1 MLCNFSPKNHL
12 LALILLILISGA
24 IFANTFNNV
33 FMWDD
38 NSLIL
43 ENRYIKQLKHLPY
56 IFSLHYWRYHHPGT
70 KGLYRPITTVSFALD
85 YSLWRVSPFG
95 YHLSNLILHI
105 INVLLIYFLV
115 VRLSGKAAEGLLSIP
130 LLTALFFATHPIH
143 TESVTWIKNRADLL
157 ALLFFLSALL
167 LFINSIRKVK
177 LATLLYSLSVCA
189 FALALS
195 AKVAAISLPF
205 ILLLYIVCFLSPAD
219 YKKALLKTI
228 PFFAVI
234 GLYLIYKFSLSGS
247 GASSASASSLT
258 VSTHILVIIKTI
270 GYYFKLLLLPLNLN
284 AERILAVPKSLF
296 TAPVAF
302 SIAAIS
308 VVLTLVIKTF
318 KTNKLVC
325 FGLLWI
331 LTSLGPFSNIIY
343 LSSRPIAEQR
353 LYIPSLG
360 FCLLLALALKRLS
373 NAKLTAI
380 ITICLLSFY
389 STTTIIRNR
398 DWRDSVTFWTK
409 TAEASSQSARAHNNL
424 GKALSTSGQPQQAIR
439 EYRQAIALDPSFFEA
454 YTNLGNLFAE
464 TERPDQ
470 AFEHY
475 QKAVEINP
483 QDYLAYFNLA
493 VTLNELGRKQEAVEA
508 YRKNIAINPDY
519 GRAYNNLAVIL
530 EELGRK
536 QEALEFYEK
545 AAEITPDFATYYN
558 LGSIYGEL
566 NRKPEAIAA
575 YKQAIRIDPDDARG
589 YDGLALFYFRNRQY
603 DLALEYSQK
612 AKQRGLV
619 NTKLLNA
626 LQKH

>member
-1 MLCNFSPKNHL
+1 M
-12 LALILLILISGA
+12 ILLVLISCA
-24 IFANTFNNV
+24 IFANTFNNA

-56 IFSLHYWRYHHPGT
+56 LFSLHYWRYHHPGT

-85 YSLWRVSPFG
+85 YSLWRVNPFG

-284 AERILAVPKSLF
+284 AERILAVPKSPF

-331 LTSLGPFSNIIY
+331 LISLGPFSNIIY

-380 ITICLLSFY
+380 ITLCLLSFY

-439 EYRQAIALDPSFFEA
+439 EYRQAIAIEPNNAKAHNNLAVALDGLKRREEA
-454 YTNLGNLFAE
+454 LALYQKATTLDNTYESAYYNLGNLYYKMGKYA
-464 TERPDQ
+464 Q
-470 AFEHY
+470 AIPAY
-475 QKAVEINP
+475 QKA
-483 QDYLAYFNLA
+483 
-493 VTLNELGRKQEAVEA
+493 
-508 YRKNIAINPDY
+508 IAINPYLSWAHNNLGNAFSESGDDLQAQAAY
-519 GRAYNNLAVIL
+519 EQAISIDPNFAQAYNNLGVTL
-530 EELGRK
+530 DQLGK
-536 QEALEFYEK
+536 KEQAL
-545 AAEITPDFATYYN
+545 T
-558 LGSIYGEL
+558 
-566 NRKPEAIAA
+566 A
-575 YKQAIRIDPDDARG
+575 YKQALSIDPNFIEAANNLNQAYQEIDA
-589 YDGLALFYFRNRQY
+589 
-603 DLALEYSQK
+603 
-612 AKQRGLV
+612 
-619 NTKLLNA
+619 NA
-626 LQKH
+626 M